1 MRHWPPYIRDA
12 VEQIVADGHRRAVGI
27 VLAPH
32 YSAMS
37 VGAYE
42 KKLLE
47 AAAGRL
53 DAALVRRWGDHPKF
67 LEAVAGRGA
76 QALQRVP
83 APDAGHVPFTAPSL
97 PERILATRGRYPDE
111 PRAGRAAGAPR
122 PRAPARGLRL
132 P

>member
-76 QALQRVP
+76 PALQRVP
-83 APDAGHVPFTAPSL
+83 APGAVDALVTPPSL
-97 PERILATRGRYPDE
+97 PGRVPPTGDRYPDE
-111 PRAGRAAGAPR
+111 LRARAAA
-122 PRAPARGLRL
+122 ARGWT
-132 P
+132 

>member
-76 QALQRVP
+76 QALQPLP
-83 APDAGHVPFTAPSL
+83 APDPGHAPFTAHSPPPRL
-97 PERILATRGRYPDE
+97 LATRDRYPD
-111 PRAGRAAGAPR
+111 R
-122 PRAPARGLRL
+122 PRASAPAGGPAPRRPPGGLR
-132 P
+132 